1 MKAIV
6 AISENWGIGKE
17 NSLLF
22 HIPEDLKFFKA
33 MTLNKIVVMGRK
45 TLESLPGGKPLKERT
60 TVVLSSSLQNCE
72 GVIVAKDTEQ
82 LNKILSGFNTDDI
95 MICGGEQ
102 IYKLMLP
109 HCDTSYV
116 TKIEKDAEADKFF
129 PNLDS
134 LAEWELKET
143 SEEKEHNGV
152 KFTFNTYKKRKCKS
166 SPDCLYL
173 SVEDVGPA
181 R

>member
-6 AISENWGIGKE
+6 AVSKNWGIGKE

-45 TLESLPGGKPLKERT
+45 TLESLPGGKPLKDRT
-60 TVVLSSSLQNCE
+60 TVVLSASMEDCE

-95 MICGGEQ
+95 MICGGEK
-102 IYKLMLP
+102 IYKLLLP
-109 HCDTSYV
+109 LCNTAYV

-129 PNLDS
+129 PDLDS
-134 LAEWELKET
+134 LPEWKLSEK
-143 SEEKEHNGV
+143 SEEKEHNDII
-152 KFTFNTYKKRKCKS
+152 FTFNTYKKSEPHEK
-166 SPDCLYL
+166 LMN
-173 SVEDVGPA
+173 
-181 R
+181 